1 MLLTVQEYGPNLLS
15 KPECQKSRVESES
28 TGDCKKVKFIRLERC
43 LRRKLLDP
51 TAIYERSQRM
61 GAVTSTRVNQGQ
73 TRVAVGEL
81 MW

>member
-1 MLLTVQEYGPNLLS
+1 MLLTMQECEPDLLS
-15 KPECQKSRVESES
+15 KPECQKLCVESES
-28 TGDCKKVKFIRLERC
+28 TGGYKRVKFIRLERC

>member
-1 MLLTVQEYGPNLLS
+1 MLLTMQGYGLDLLS
-15 KPECQKSRVESES
+15 KPECQKSRVENES
-28 TGDCKKVKFIRLERC
+28 TEGYKKVKFIRLERC

-51 TAIYERSQRM
+51 MAVCERSQRM
-61 GAVTSTRVNQGQ
+61 GAITSTRVNRGQ

>member
-1 MLLTVQEYGPNLLS
+1 MLSIMQECGPDLPS
-15 KPECQKSRVESES
+15 KPECQKLRIESES
-28 TGDCKKVKFIRLERC
+28 TGGYKRVKFIRLERC

-51 TAIYERSQRM
+51 TAVCERSQRM
-61 GAVTSTRVNQGQ
+61 GAITSTRVNRGQ